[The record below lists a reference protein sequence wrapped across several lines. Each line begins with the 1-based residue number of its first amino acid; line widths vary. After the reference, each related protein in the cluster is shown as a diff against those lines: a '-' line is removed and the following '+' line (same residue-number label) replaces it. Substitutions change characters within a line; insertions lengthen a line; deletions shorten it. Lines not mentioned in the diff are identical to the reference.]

1 MTIIAAPSETFWT
14 AMGAVGAVL
23 AIPTALFMGWLAYRA
38 VWPRRRIYW
47 SARVSTL
54 THTAAHGA
62 LTVTHGSTTLSNPH
76 VVEIDLSNVGN
87 KDLEPAQFNG
97 QPIEVTSTADVIAVL
112 NETSRP
118 TSQRVLP
125 ATVQTKALSLSP
137 TTPLHQGQ
145 TLTYIMLVDGSDPQI
160 NLRASV
166 SNTHIKRQT
175 RLTPDEIVRMYYTRM
190 SQVVGASAGTGLL
203 YLAFLLLSK
212 G

>member
-23 AIPTALFMGWLAYRA
+23 AIPTALFIGWLGYRA

-54 THTAAHGA
+54 THTAAHGT
-62 LTVTHGSTTLSNPH
+62 LTITHGTTTLSNPH

-118 TSQRVLP
+118 TAQRVLP
-125 ATVQTKALSLSP
+125 ATVGAKTLSLNP
-137 TTPLHQGQ
+137 ATPLHQGQ

-160 NLRASV
+160 DLRASA

-190 SQVVGASAGTGLL
+190 SQVVGASAGTGIL
-203 YLAFLLLSK
+203 YLVFLLLSK
-212 G
+212 A